1 MFDIDTNLIVLE
13 WTTRWLLAILFFFQA
28 YDRIFRVGLKEA
40 TNIIYYQST
49 EQKLPFTVVKM
60 GVYLTS
66 YIELIAGL
74 LLFIGL
80 FRDYVLYVL
89 CIDLLIAAFGFSYLK
104 PMWDMKHYFPRF
116 IVLCIQLFLPSS
128 SYVIALEH
136 YWLK

>member
-13 WTTRWLLAILFFFQA
+13 WATRWLLAILFFFQA
-28 YDRIFRVGLKEA
+28 YERIFRVGLKET
-40 TNIIYYQST
+40 TNIIYYQNT
-49 EQKLPFTVVKM
+49 EQKLPFIVVQL

-66 YIELIAGL
+66 YIELISGI
-74 LLFIGL
+74 LLFMGL
-80 FRDYVLYVL
+80 FRDYVLYAL
-89 CIDLLIAAFGFSYLK
+89 CVDLLIAAFGFSFLK

-136 YWLK
+136 FWIK